1 MRSIKYIQIK
11 TNNQSFIKEK
21 TSSSFQLTLITIGKN
36 ERNNSLSVV
45 FMANPISFLFCSLIN
60 FTDNF
65 IL

>member
-36 ERNNSLSVV
+36 ERNNSLSAV
-45 FMANPISFLFCSLIN
+45 FMANPIAFLFCSLIN